1 MPGPVAVAVVTSIL
15 KSIAGSGIFRHKKTR
30 MFTGDIHLDTGKVD
44 ICRSQPNWCRK
55 HRTKSALINSQLSAY
70 LSGTGPRPKQKVL
83 GYLVSVIDREKE
95 KMRVRP
101 LTPTE
106 HNAWGQQTPAG
117 RAIWPSSGRAPTRGK
132 RRKKKRV
139 VRVRRS
145 AKRRSG
151 KRARLVKGSAAAK
164 RYMASIRRKRRA

>member
-1 MPGPVAVAVVTSIL
+1 MPGTVAVAVVTSIL
-15 KSIAGSGIFRHKKTR
+15 KQIAGSGIFRHKKTR

-55 HRTKSALINSQLSAY
+55 HKTKSALINSQLSAY
-70 LSGTGPRPKQKVL
+70 LSGTGPRPKQPVL

-117 RAIWPSSGRAPTRGK
+117 RAIWPSRGRAPTRAR
-132 RRKKKRV
+132 RRKKKP